1 MKPPLWAR
9 AVLAIDRV
17 FEQIRDAE
25 KALRDELLLSLTD
38 NDARSALTVAIYDR
52 REAYLPG
59 GVRHGGLFEWEVRM
73 LADRRFPQTGKI
85 LIGAAG
91 GGRELSALTR
101 IGYEVHAFEPAPQLC
116 EGAARSINK
125 PGRGKV
131 LRGDY
136 DALIEAV
143 RGGGPLAELTR
154 ERYDAAI
161 LGWGSY
167 SHVLDETTR
176 VELLRALRVLVPT
189 GPVLISFIPRQL
201 ASGVA
206 GPWLLTIRKL
216 IPRIGAPRSDMI
228 FDATAGFF
236 VLFNRKRLE
245 KEARAAGYEV
255 ALHGETPDGHAML
268 VPAAT

>member
-1 MKPPLWAR
+1 MKSPRWAR
-9 AVLAIDRV
+9 AVLAVDRV

-25 KALRDELLLSLTD
+25 KALRDELLLSLTS
-38 NDARSALTVAIYDR
+38 NEERSALTVDIYDR

-59 GVRHGGLFEWEVRM
+59 GVRHGGLFDWEVRM
-73 LADRRFPQTGKI
+73 VADRRFPRAGKL

-116 EGAARSINK
+116 EGAARSINQ

-136 DALIEAV
+136 DALIAAV
-143 RGGGPLAELTR
+143 RGDGPLSELTH

-167 SHVLDETTR
+167 SHVLEETTR
-176 VELLRALRVLVPT
+176 IELLRALRVLVPS
-189 GPVLISFIPRQL
+189 GPVLISFIPRTL
-201 ASGVA
+201 GSGVA
-206 GPWLLTIRKL
+206 GPWLLAIRKI

-236 VLFNRKRLE
+236 VLFSRRRLE

-255 ALHGETPDGHAML
+255 VVHGETPDGHAML